1 MLTPQEILINLIED
15 QPDDWSSEEI
25 VSGLLPYT
33 TGKRS
38 LPGPDAWLDNAGNER
53 TGRRGVS
60 WEASR
65 KLGLKMSEVKD
76 AYIEAIEQQPGDSM
90 WEHLT
95 RELLVFRTI
104 RRAGNWTESNSA
116 KDEILRLISDLPDDV
131 CLDEIAYH
139 VSIFTK
145 LRDGIQA
152 SKQGRVLTQ
161 EEAKRLM
168 AEWLT
173 K

>member
-1 MLTPQEILINLIED
+1 MLTPQEILINLIEE
-15 QPDDWSSEEI
+15 QPDDRSSEEI

-38 LPGPDAWLDNAGNER
+38 LPGPDAWLDNVGNER
-53 TGRRGVS
+53 AGRRGVS

-76 AYIEAIEQQPGDSM
+76 AYIEAIEQQPGDST

-116 KDEILRLISDLPDDV
+116 KDEILRLIGDLPDGF
-131 CLDEIAYH
+131 CQDEIEYH
-139 VSIFTK
+139 VSIFNS
-145 LRDGIQA
+145 LRRSQEDA
-152 SKQGRVLTQ
+152 RAGRVYPQAEVMKLA
-161 EEAKRLM
+161 AKWF
-168 AEWLT
+168 E